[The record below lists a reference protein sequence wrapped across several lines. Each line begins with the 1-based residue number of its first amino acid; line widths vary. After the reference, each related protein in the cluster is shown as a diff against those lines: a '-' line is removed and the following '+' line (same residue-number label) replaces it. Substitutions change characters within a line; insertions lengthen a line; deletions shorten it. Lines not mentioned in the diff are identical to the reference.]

1 MSSRT
6 ALVLETNPVITER
19 YLDYTHDSDW
29 RIMLKDTLNDFLEK
43 LQHEKFNL
51 IVAEESLLPQGIVQ
65 MMKSTGIPFLL
76 ASNTK
81 HADIPTLPRN
91 FNRTELLTVFDRLV
105 PYVPED
111 PETEDT
117 MQNTVVDDI
126 LSGLEDEEETFELTS
141 DAVVAEP
148 EKPHEEEKKDEA
160 ADSDSDF
167 FGDGELFGDDGKN
180 QEKPVENNDL
190 FEFNTLKTETVESTG
205 NQTSVPP
212 SFDDFSGKES
222 DIDNFVNSL
231 SLEQE
236 KVEEKTSETAEEYK
250 PEITEMTANPL
261 QNETKPEENEEKS
274 ELLSAEKSGKAELSD
289 DVIKAEISAWLEKNA
304 RSIIKEIVIEQLA
317 SLSGKKDD

>member
-43 LQHEKFNL
+43 LQHENFNL
-51 IVAEESLLPQGIVQ
+51 IVAEESLLPQGIIQ

-105 PYVPED
+105 PYVPDD

-141 DAVVAEP
+141 DAVVAES

-160 ADSDSDF
+160 ADSVSDF
-167 FGDGELFGDDGKN
+167 FGDGELFADDGKN

-190 FEFNTLKTETVESTG
+190 FEFNTLKTETVESRES
-205 NQTSVPP
+205 QTAVPP

-236 KVEEKTSETAEEYK
+236 KDEEKTSETAEEYK
-250 PEITEMTANPL
+250 PEITAMTANPL
-261 QNETKPEENEEKS
+261 QNEAEP
-274 ELLSAEKSGKAELSD
+274 LSAEKGSKAELSD
-289 DVIKAEISAWLEKNA
+289 DMIKAEISAWLEKNA
-304 RSIIKEIVIEQLA
+304 RSIIKEIVMEELA